1 MSQILNT
8 TQKRRRIP
16 FLPLNHIRIYT
27 QENGRVYVFSLFLL
41 LQAYM
46 VHSKGTRSYN
56 FPPHIKSSNGSEGHA
71 TYLLSA
77 SATES
82 PSLEHQCQLLLPGT
96 QVLKANYG
104 SF

>member
-1 MSQILNT
+1 MCS
-8 TQKRRRIP
+8 
-16 FLPLNHIRIYT
+16 
-27 QENGRVYVFSLFLL
+27 VCFLL

-46 VHSKGTRSYN
+46 VHSKATHSDN

-82 PSLEHQCQLLLPGT
+82 PSLEHQCHLLLSGT
-96 QVLKANYG
+96 QVLETTYG
-104 SF
+104 SFQFLKL